1 VHPTAPQLNLSM
13 PPLRLTK
20 SKPSA
25 RRWALARIVIALL
38 SLGCASYGGTA
49 KPAEPVVLDR
59 EGEWI
64 MVRNFPQVLQDRN
77 DDCGAAALASVL
89 RFWGHSATPRS
100 ILNALGRA
108 DHRLRAGDMTT
119 YTRKLGLRSYVFFG
133 TMNDVVHELKRGRPI
148 IVGLGKRFAEKKA
161 LSHYEV
167 VIGYE
172 PKKKLVLLLDPG
184 KGFQVDSLEGF
195 AEEWTRT
202 KGVTIVT
209 FLPESAAP
217 ESKPAVATVR

>member
-1 VHPTAPQLNLSM
+1 M
-13 PPLRLTK
+13 PIRPSKSKRSARLT
-20 SKPSA
+20 A
-25 RRWALARIVIALL
+25 FARIVVAVL

-49 KPAEPVVLDR
+49 KPAQPTVVDR

-64 MVRNFPQVLQDRN
+64 MVRQFPQVLQDQN
-77 DDCGAAALASVL
+77 DDCGAAALSSVL
-89 RFWGHSATPRS
+89 RFWGHSATSKS
-100 ILNALGRA
+100 ILSAIGRK

-119 YTRKLGLRSYVFFG
+119 YSRQLGMRSYVFFG
-133 TMNDVVHELKRGRPI
+133 TMTDVVHELKRGRPV

-172 PKKKLVLLLDPG
+172 PKQKLVLLLDPG
-184 KGFQVDSLEGF
+184 KGFQVDTLEGF

-209 FLPESAAP
+209 FLPEAAP
-217 ESKPAVATVR
+217 ADRKPTMASAR